1 MKLLIL
7 CVLYVLMLVTPVQ
20 AGYTIF
26 TRDQVTPASITV
38 HGVDGPVTRN
48 NPGTVPVYPAT
59 FQSRICT
66 AQNLYSPA
74 AADRTE
80 VWGDSAGTAT
90 DAEVLAACPG
100 LKTRITDEITDIR
113 RQALDRAT
121 RSHGVFAVYDENYR
135 AAYAVTHNN
144 GSLEMK
150 NQITAEQYCAG
161 MGSELTPPLT
171 AAQFADYILNENYRV
186 GDPGYMDERQ
196 YLWFT
201 RTVIPAEQSVDE
213 LLDLPNQY
221 RRYCGL

>member
-1 MKLLIL
+1 MYRILIIAL
-7 CVLYVLMLVTPVQ
+7 TLAVAIPCQ
-20 AGYTIF
+20 AGYSIY
-26 TRDQVTPASITV
+26 TREQVTPASITV

-48 NPGTVPVYPAT
+48 NPGTVPIYPAT
-59 FQSRICT
+59 FQSRIC
-66 AQNLYSPA
+66 AAKDLYSPS

-90 DAEVLAACPG
+90 DTEVFAACTG
-100 LKTRITDEITDIR
+100 LKVRITDEITDIR

-171 AAQFADYILNENYRV
+171 AVQFADYILSENYRV
-186 GDPGYMDERQ
+186 GDPGFMDERQ

-201 RTVIPAEQSVDE
+201 CTVIPAEQSVDE